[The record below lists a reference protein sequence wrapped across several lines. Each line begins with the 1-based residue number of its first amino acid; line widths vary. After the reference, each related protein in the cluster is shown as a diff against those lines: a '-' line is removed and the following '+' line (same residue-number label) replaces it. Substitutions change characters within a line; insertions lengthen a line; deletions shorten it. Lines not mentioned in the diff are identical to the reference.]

1 MFCPYYKNKEVFD
14 GFNEIVE
21 ALGGKPLTEDEFRS
35 SELRNQRTGVDYS
48 AMEAAYRM
56 YHRNNGNMPDLAP
69 NGKHSILFDTLLEYF
84 NGDRAKA
91 IEAKSNVYSDEFFNW
106 FGDWIND
113 PTNASKV
120 IDENGEPLVVYRG
133 ERGESKNIIDTS
145 RYGYRFFVSDK
156 GVADSYNKNGNNT
169 RAFFLNIKQIKEI
182 DAQGEM
188 WDAIPIGEKPKDIF
202 DNIPTTTTK
211 EIAKNLVNEGFDGGI
226 VKNVVDFGPNAIHA
240 YPATDFIIIAP
251 NQAKSATDNSGTF
264 SRENDDIQM
273 FISNQDNKRRNASSR
288 SISRQL
294 IQHLRSS
301 GINVYGR
308 SKMEQYLRLYSDV
321 LTQLFIGKKSRDKF
335 KQQLIKARPDLAI
348 PGYSINGVDF
358 VKGVLSDEQIPVG
371 YIDHA
376 TGIKLKKEGIIEEG
390 TYSQWRLTEKG
401 KAKAEAGYPEID
413 AILDFLH
420 SLEDNKENTA
430 YIKTAIRWI
439 VNRSL
444 TLPDDHTKAYQAFEL
459 ARKKHLDLQKYP
471 TLGALITSSEMQPKE
486 KEKETFNPDTAKTF
500 SNKRTVTTEGGRVFT
515 VYDVE
520 NTEEGQRDVCKAL
533 AAHYEMSPW
542 CLSTFTAT
550 GEPTQSAK
558 HYWNV
563 YNAIPRKIAYEDG
576 KPVAFNS
583 AAENRDNSHT
593 FRGFPVSSYMD
604 FSSGPQGHN
613 VYEINLF
620 NPDLDTLNELNA
632 LEEQGLIVRDDDVP
646 NRKIYIAYVTPKGR
660 PELVKRQQ
668 EAWWDM
674 EDRNPREQLD
684 DYIVSEQRSMMTGR
698 EEDEIADGLE
708 PFEPDPLEMYEAD
721 VLNSARSFLNDYI
734 LSYIRVENLVPAG
747 MNEIGVRNYLV
758 DRYLE
763 EGRIRDI
770 LETQHLE
777 GNSFEIA
784 QNVLNQLDV
793 FNRIGHTIDSY
804 IQELPQPAA
813 PINPNPESL
822 EDDTM
827 LPFFMTPNGEIYG
840 FVTKNGDIYLDDTI
854 ISPEHPIHEYTHLW
868 DRIVSKRNP
877 ELWQR
882 GVELMKQTS
891 EWNKILNDDN
901 YGKRWKSDSSI
912 SETQLE
918 FLIASEVHARLTG
931 EYGEQI
937 INDIANKK
945 GSKNIID
952 KLKQWILD
960 FWKDLKS
967 TFSSWSKE
975 DLQRLTVEDFNK
987 MTVRDL
993 VELKQNG
1000 NTYGMKQPYIPPS
1013 IQELNVDLSQ
1023 DLMVNTDNT
1032 KANEYGD
1039 KFGWSIE
1046 SITNHLIDY
1055 VANSAGVPDIEAK
1068 RHVKDINDRYGTNF
1082 GVYRKNGVRM
1092 LKRNTKPISELS
1104 LTENPNGNDGM
1115 INKTTGSKFSQYKL
1129 DSRKEGFS
1137 ELMRMLN
1144 DDPELYYEYL
1154 EYLGKDVESKC

>member
-91 IEAKSNVYSDEFFNW
+91 IKAKSDVYSDEFFNW

-113 PTNASKV
+113 SDNASKV
-120 IDENGEPLVVYRG
+120 VDENGEPLVVWHG
-133 ERGESKNIIDTS
+133 GAKNIRIFKHSSEDNTTTG
-145 RYGYRFFVSDK
+145 YGYYTDP
-156 GVADSYNKNGNNT
+156 NT
-169 RAFFLNIKQIKEI
+169 
-182 DAQGEM
+182 
-188 WDAIPIGEKPKDIF
+188 GEK
-202 DNIPTTTTK
+202 IPVDSANAMFFSSNRFVGTSY
-211 EIAKNLVNEGFDGGI
+211 ASLYGI
-226 VKNVVDFGPNAIHA
+226 N
-240 YPATDFIIIAP
+240 
-251 NQAKSATDNSGTF
+251 TF
-264 SRENDDIQM
+264 SKILAKVET
-273 FISNQDNKRRNASSR
+273 FQDNKRHNVSSR
-288 SISRQL
+288 SILRQL
-294 IQHLRSS
+294 ISHMRSS

-308 SKMEQYLRLYSDV
+308 SKMEQYLRSYSDV

-348 PGYSINGVDF
+348 PGYSIDGVDF

-371 YIDHA
+371 YIDPA

-439 VNRSL
+439 ANRSL
-444 TLPDDHTKAYQAFEL
+444 TLPEDHTKAYQAFEL

-486 KEKETFNPDTAKTF
+486 KEKEAFNPDTAKTF

-563 YNAIPRKIAYEDG
+563 YNALPRKIAYENG

-583 AAENRDNSHT
+583 SSRRSDGSTGWFLEGIEVHPEDFDVEPLILYRNIHNQDTITNLENR
-593 FRGFPVSSYMD
+593 
-604 FSSGPQGHN
+604 
-613 VYEINLF
+613 
-620 NPDLDTLNELNA
+620 
-632 LEEQGLIVRDDDVP
+632 GLIVQIGADSYELTEEGKKHLLQKDD
-646 NRKIYIAYVTPKGR
+646 K
-660 PELVKRQQ
+660 

-674 EDRNPREQLD
+674 EDRNPREELD

-698 EEDEIADGLE
+698 EEDQIPDGLE
-708 PFEPDPLEMYEAD
+708 PFEPDPLEMYEMD

-734 LSYIRVENLVPAG
+734 LSYIRVENLVPEG
-747 MNEIGVRNYLV
+747 LNEIYVRNYLV
-758 DRYLE
+758 DRYLD
-763 EGRIRDI
+763 EGHIQDI

-777 GNSFEIA
+777 GTSFEVA
-784 QNVLNQLDV
+784 QNVLSQLDV
-793 FNRIGHTIDSY
+793 FNRIGHTIESY
-804 IQELPQPAA
+804 IQEMPQPAA
-813 PINPNPESL
+813 PVNPNPL
-822 EDDTM
+822 VQFEDDL
-827 LPFFMTPNGEIYG
+827 LPFFMTPNGEVYG
-840 FVTKNGDIYLDDTI
+840 FVTKNGNIYLDDTI

-937 INDIANKK
+937 INDVANKK
-945 GSKNIID
+945 GSKNIIN

-975 DLQRLTVEDFNK
+975 DLQKLTVEDFNK

-1000 NTYGMKQPYIPPS
+1000 DTYDMKRPYIPPT
-1013 IQELNVDLSQ
+1013 IQELDVDLSE
-1023 DLMVNTDNT
+1023 DLMYTPRKNNTEENLNVIQN
-1032 KANEYGD
+1032 A
-1039 KFGWSIE
+1039 
-1046 SITNHLIDY
+1046 LDY
-1055 VANSAGVPDIEAK
+1055 VIKGFNTFKKQQMYALK
-1068 RHVKDINDRYGTNF
+1068 RLKELNRELETNF
-1082 GVYRKNGVRM
+1082 TVRFDS
-1092 LKRNTKPISELS
+1092 LNKPIVEGLYKGPIKRSSKSKSKGGEV
-1104 LTENPNGNDGM
+1104 N
-1115 INKTTGSKFSQYKL
+1115 KFSQYKL